1 MSEVAFD
8 LARFLT
14 AAGSP
19 SPGPEART
27 IVAHVLGVDV
37 SRLPLID
44 AVTPE
49 QQARIDALAAR
60 RAAGEPVQHL
70 TGEAHFRY
78 ETLSV
83 GPGVFIPRPETEVMV
98 GWALDALSQ
107 RQSRRVVELCAGSG
121 AISAALLGEI
131 GSVEAHAVEIDPV
144 AYGFLETNL
153 AGRGA
158 DLVLGDMAGAF
169 RDLDATVDLVIAN
182 PPYIPTGM
190 RPFLPSDVVEHD
202 PSLALFS
209 GPDGLG
215 AIRQVAD
222 VAHRLLAHDG
232 LVATEH
238 DDSHQAGVLQI
249 FRDRGFVDVAG
260 HPDLTG
266 RPRFV
271 TARRG

>member
-44 AVTPE
+44 AVTPD

-60 RAAGEPVQHL
+60 RAVGEPVQHL

-158 DLVLGDMAGAF
+158 DLLLGDMTGAF

>member
-98 GWALDALSQ
+98 GWALDALSH

-158 DLVLGDMAGAF
+158 DLLLGDMAGAF

>member
-158 DLVLGDMAGAF
+158 DLLLGDMAGAF